1 MAPRVRWTAPLQPGA
16 LAGSVLVHG
25 GLALVL
31 VGWWVLPERAARGT
45 QAPIRVEPSAA
56 AEEVVAEQPARE
68 LERLP
73 EPEASVE
80 SALTETRP
88 EQVEAEPLFP
98 EEPFE
103 PLREPR
109 WEAPWGDAPPDLMI
123 AARPRGADQDA
134 EPALD
139 PEGGPLEEADAEPVE
154 SALESP
160 ALEASPRGLD
170 ADSEAPVEE
179 PGACEPP
186 LYPPALASR
195 GLTARVRLAITV
207 GVDGRV
213 KGVEILESFGHR
225 PLVERAAQ
233 AVWTWRYTPGRRDG
247 EVVEWVVEKTIV
259 FDPGG
264 AR

>member
-1 MAPRVRWTAPLQPGA
+1 MAPRARWTAPLRPGA

-25 GLALVL
+25 GLLLGL

-45 QAPIRVEPSAA
+45 QAPIRVEPSIPV
-56 AEEVVAEQPARE
+56 EEVVAEQPARE
-68 LERLP
+68 AGELP
-73 EPEASVE
+73 EPEEAVE
-80 SALTETRP
+80 SALAGARP
-88 EQVEAEPLFP
+88 EEVDAEPLFP

-103 PLREPR
+103 LLREPR
-109 WEAPWGDAPPDLMI
+109 WEAPWADAPPDLLI
-123 AARPRGADQDA
+123 AARPRTA
-134 EPALD
+134 
-139 PEGGPLEEADAEPVE
+139 EADAETAPTPDPAE
-154 SALESP
+154 PETTAADPAQAALESP
-160 ALEASPRGLD
+160 ALEAQPRGLE
-170 ADSEAPVEE
+170 ADSAAPVEE

-186 LYPPALASR
+186 DYPSALASR

-213 KGVEILESFGHR
+213 KGVEILESSGHR

-247 EVVEWVVEKTIV
+247 EAVEWVVEKTIV
-259 FDPGG
+259 FDPSG